1 VVACGLLVVGT
12 VVGNVLVVTAVVVV
26 RRLRTPSN
34 LLIVSLAISDLLV
47 AILDMPFAAM
57 YEVRAPPLRHRSLYT
72 CLPSCDRITIAGP
85 MTIRHFDF
93 DILILAFLVFNPGD
107 LYYLGYKDNNINNI
121 IINNMVPWTEGK
133 PLTWDVTVV
142 CPLAESYIGDSA
154 TNAGSAAEAAATH
167 KAAKYAGL
175 ETTHIFQPVAVENL
189 GTMNASAY
197 GFLAGLGQK
206 ISAISCDDRETCY
219 LFQRISVL
227 IQRFNATL
235 LHDSFADENR
245 SDD

>member
-1 VVACGLLVVGT
+1 MAAKINWHRYGTKSRHCVLTRDGT
-12 VVGNVLVVTAVVVV
+12 VCSQLS
-26 RRLRTPSN
+26 RL
-34 LLIVSLAISDLLV
+34 LAAATSDTCFFFFF
-47 AILDMPFAAM
+47 P
-57 YEVRAPPLRHRSLYT
+57 HRSHVSFTLFFFCT
-72 CLPSCDRITIAGP
+72 MSSKSLTLCHLNLSKADGKRPDGLT
-85 MTIRHFDF
+85 
-93 DILILAFLVFNPGD
+93 
-107 LYYLGYKDNNINNI
+107 
-121 IINNMVPWTEGK
+121 MVPWREGK

-154 TNAGSAAEAAATH
+154 TNAGSAAEAAATR

-175 ETTHIFQPVAVENL
+175 ERTHIFQSVAVENL

-206 ISAISCDDRETCY
+206 ISAISGDDRETCY

-235 LHDSFADENR
+235 LH
-245 SDD
+245 